1 LARCMVWAA
10 ALTSRPTSSGGKP
23 FIVTATG

>member
-10 ALTSRPTSSGGKP
+10 ALTSRPTSSGKP
-23 FIVTATG
+23 MLVVTN

>member
-10 ALTSRPTSSGGKP
+10 ALTSRPTSSGKP
-23 FIVTATG
+23 MLVVSNH